1 MHTTPGFALFE
12 GRKKGA
18 VDSVYIPLQCCL
30 MSIDMYYSLYYE
42 KKGLTSNFFLL
53 LYQRPFF
60 PWSPF
65 FWSTQLD
72 ILLPFSLLF
81 LIPPGV
87 PSKSPDTYLPI
98 PSFPRRE
105 LEKVTNPISGRTDE
119 ERESQGKFSLFGN
132 GYTSEFPNRA
142 KNKSYFFKF
151 RVFFATFPYLFRR
164 RFFWGKNL
172 RLSPDSGLSQSVA
185 LSKFDSRYRQCS
197 GRA

>member
-1 MHTTPGFALFE
+1 
-12 GRKKGA
+12 
-18 VDSVYIPLQCCL
+18 
-30 MSIDMYYSLYYE
+30 MSIDMYYSLYHE
-42 KKGLTSNFFLL
+42 KKRPTPNFS
-53 LYQRPFF
+53 FF
-60 PWSPF
+60 FSKG
-65 FWSTQLD
+65 
-72 ILLPFSLLF
+72 PFSLDPPSLS
-81 LIPPGV
+81 LIHSIRH
-87 PSKSPDTYLPI
+87 PSPLLPSLSNSPRSPFKKSRYL